1 VERAIRSEIERQSL
15 ELDKG
20 NKIKQETRHF
30 QEDTGT
36 TRSGRSKEVAEEYRY
51 FPEPDLVPIAPDKEW
66 IEKLKKALPEQPS
79 IRRTRLAKEWGFTDL
94 EMRDVATLGGVDLIA
109 QTIEQGTSPA
119 SARKWWAGE
128 LSGHASKADLELID
142 LKITPTDVARIDAL
156 VNEGKLT
163 DKLARQ
169 VIEAVLNSEGNPDE
183 VIKKRNLAVVS
194 DDSALIPAIEAA
206 IAANPDA
213 AAKIREGKVQ
223 VVGVIVGAVMKTTGG
238 SADAAKV
245 RELVLKTLGQ

>member
-1 VERAIRSEIERQSL
+1 V
-15 ELDKG
+15 
-20 NKIKQETRHF
+20 
-30 QEDTGT
+30 
-36 TRSGRSKEVAEEYRY
+36 
-51 FPEPDLVPIAPDKEW
+51 
-66 IEKLKKALPEQPS
+66 
-79 IRRTRLAKEWGFTDL
+79 
-94 EMRDVATLGGVDLIA
+94 
-109 QTIEQGTSPA
+109 
-119 SARKWWAGE
+119 
-128 LSGHASKADLELID
+128 ELID
-142 LKITPTDVARIDAL
+142 LKITPTDIARIDAL

-169 VIEAVLNSEGNPDE
+169 VIEAVLNGEGNPDE
-183 VIKKRNLAVVS
+183 VIKKRNLSVVS

>member
-1 VERAIRSEIERQSL
+1 
-15 ELDKG
+15 
-20 NKIKQETRHF
+20 
-30 QEDTGT
+30 
-36 TRSGRSKEVAEEYRY
+36 
-51 FPEPDLVPIAPDKEW
+51 
-66 IEKLKKALPEQPS
+66 
-79 IRRTRLAKEWGFTDL
+79 
-94 EMRDVATLGGVDLIA
+94 MRDVATLGGVDLIA
-109 QTIEQGTSPA
+109 ETIAKGASPA
-119 SARKWWAGE
+119 SARKWWVGE
-128 LSGHASKADLELID
+128 LSGQASKAGVELID
-142 LKITPTDVARIDAL
+142 LKITPSDIARIDAL
-156 VNEGKLT
+156 VNDGKLT

-169 VIEAVLNSEGNPDE
+169 VIEAVLNGEGNPDE

-194 DDSALIPAIEAA
+194 DDSALIPAIEEA